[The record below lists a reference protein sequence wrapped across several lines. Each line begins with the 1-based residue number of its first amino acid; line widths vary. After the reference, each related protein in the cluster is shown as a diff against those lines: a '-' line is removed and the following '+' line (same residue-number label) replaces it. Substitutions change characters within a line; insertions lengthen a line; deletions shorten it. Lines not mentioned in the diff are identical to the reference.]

1 MERTKKTPLP
11 DDTCCCGHTREE
23 HDWTMRRH
31 PGFCKVEG
39 QLVRCPCI
47 GFVERPDVEGA

>member
-1 MERTKKTPLP
+1 MERAKKTPLP
-11 DDTCCCGHTREE
+11 DDTCCCGHRRDE